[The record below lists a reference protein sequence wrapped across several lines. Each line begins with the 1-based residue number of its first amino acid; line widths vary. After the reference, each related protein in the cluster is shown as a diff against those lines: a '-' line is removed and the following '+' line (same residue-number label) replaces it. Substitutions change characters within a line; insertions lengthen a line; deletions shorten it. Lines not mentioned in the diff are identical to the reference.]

1 MKAEAKHDWTR
12 FLDLFLE
19 RNRDRPTRLGVFVES
34 GEAFDDYWIEDGM
47 PLNGIT
53 VEPRDERTDVELMFA
68 DAGGTGETRMTHVV
82 KDARSMKFELDLTG
96 DKDSLEFSDSEGKH
110 TVIRFEIE
118 AP

>member
-53 VEPRDERTDVELMFA
+53 VEANDRRTDVELMFA
-68 DAGGTGETRMTHVV
+68 DAGGTGETQMTHVV
-82 KDARSMKFELDLTG
+82 RDAGSMKIELGLTG
-96 DKDSLEFSDSEGKH
+96 EKDSLEICDSEGKH
-110 TVIRFEIE
+110 TVLRFENL